1 MESREGRVGGRRH
14 GFLRNDSAIL
24 KTQPHHV
31 LCNSKNTSAMWRRS
45 ALTEFFKQS
54 SSTSKLEVS
63 VGLLTSGMY
72 GASHVRMFSQSMPE
86 NKA

>member
-1 MESREGRVGGRRH
+1 MCGP
-14 GFLRNDSAIL
+14 APP
-24 KTQPHHV
+24 QPG
-31 LCNSKNTSAMWRRS
+31 
-45 ALTEFFKQS
+45 LTEFFKQS

-86 NKA
+86 NRSGRLSHARLPRNACGSESTGLYL